1 MIYGWHVS
9 GGLYFKIVFVSKDA
23 VVYFCMVLPTDS
35 TKIGQIS
42 SIIAFLDI
50 YAYLHTALHKSS
62 VRNLKT

>member
-42 SIIAFLDI
+42 SIIVFLDI
-50 YAYLHTALHKSS
+50 YAYTLHLHKSS
-62 VRNLKT
+62 VKNLKT